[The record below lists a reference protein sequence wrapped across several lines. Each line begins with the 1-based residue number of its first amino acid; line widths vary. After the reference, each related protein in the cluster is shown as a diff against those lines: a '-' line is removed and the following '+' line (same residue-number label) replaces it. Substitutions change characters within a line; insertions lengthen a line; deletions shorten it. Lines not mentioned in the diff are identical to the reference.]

1 MKEPR
6 AELFDTCRE
15 AALQTEDTLERT
27 EGALAAEERRL
38 ASALGLAEASDQR
51 LAGELRALA
60 TAAEALRTRQHDAAG
75 AALLR
80 EVQALAVPGF
90 RAEAVRAPW
99 HVARAAAAAR
109 RRSACEA
116 AKATL
121 DEFLRASAAL
131 EERLASLR
139 GRLDALATRPAPA
152 LPELAEESTL
162 ERALA
167 SVAKAPPTP
176 DAAPP
181 PAPSPTPVLD
191 SRSTPTRA
199 ARATP
204 QRRSHARRELVTR
217 VDVDSDSNFY
227 GGFSTDLSEG
237 GLFVATIAYPAPGTA
252 IDLRFTL
259 PGGFSVEATGV
270 VQWVREVNDA
280 TPEVMPGAGVRFV
293 DLPAAAAQAI
303 RAFVAQREP
312 LFFVD

>member
-6 AELFDTCRE
+6 AELFDTCRQ
-15 AALQTEDTLERT
+15 AALQTEDTLERM

-38 ASALGLAEASDQR
+38 ASALGLAEASDVR

-60 TAAEALRTRQHDAAG
+60 AAVKAARTREDDAER

-80 EVQALAVPGF
+80 EVQALTVPGF
-90 RAEAVRAPW
+90 RAETVRTPW

-109 RRSACEA
+109 RRGACEA

-121 DEFLRASAAL
+121 DEFVRASTAL
-131 EERLASLR
+131 EERLAHLR
-139 GRLDALATRPAPA
+139 GRLDALAARPAP
-152 LPELAEESTL
+152 LPPELEEESVL

-167 SVAKAPPTP
+167 SVASAPPTP
-176 DAAPP
+176 DAGPP
-181 PAPSPTPVLD
+181 PAPPPTPPLPPRASPTRV
-191 SRSTPTRA
+191 

-227 GGFSTDLSEG
+227 GGFSTDVSEG
-237 GLFVATIAYPAPGTA
+237 GLFVATIAYPAPGTS

-293 DLPAAAAQAI
+293 DLPDAAAQAI